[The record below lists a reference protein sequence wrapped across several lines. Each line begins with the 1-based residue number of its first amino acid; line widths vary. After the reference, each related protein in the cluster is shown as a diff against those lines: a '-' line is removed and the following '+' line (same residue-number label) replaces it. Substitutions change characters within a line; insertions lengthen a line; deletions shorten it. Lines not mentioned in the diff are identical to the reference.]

1 MRVLFFTMALSSVA
15 TALPNHPF
23 KGHEWIP
30 AGPGDSRSPCPGLN
44 VLANHNYLPR
54 SGKNIDLPSIQAAVA
69 AAYNYAPTTF
79 DSAFIQ
85 AQDCHLTT
93 TGNFSTINLS
103 DLAKHG
109 HNCVEFDGSLSRN
122 DLFFGDNLHFDPKI
136 WATMAKRLDLNKV
149 SHDPKSKYITVEQA
163 AKARA
168 ARVADAMKA
177 NPNFTAS
184 DLEMN
189 GSPGTTALYLTT
201 LWDDTVGG
209 APKEWVKSFFEWEKL
224 PFTRPLKQKTGEDI
238 GNMLTAVLA
247 VKV

>member
-1 MRVLFFTMALSSVA
+1 M
-15 TALPNHPF
+15 
-23 KGHEWIP
+23 
-30 AGPGDSRSPCPGLN
+30 
-44 VLANHNYLPR
+44 LANHNYLPR

-136 WATMAKRLDLNKV
+136 WSTMAKRLDLNKV

-184 DLEMN
+184 DLEIN

-209 APKEWVKSFFEWEKL
+209 APKEWVKSFFGKSRKWLLVDTVWRTYTNHQTEWEKL
-224 PFTRPLKQKTGEDI
+224 PFARPLKQKTGEDI